1 MTNLPPL
8 QYGSMERFHHDR
20 GTPPNSP
27 EYDFGLHRREHSIPD
42 HQPGTKPP
50 AWRIAV
56 IAGTGDVYAGTQSGP
71 GIIELLGV
79 IRLPLPKT
87 PEINRTYCL
96 QNEPDLSLRREP
108 IFQAADKIFRGWA
121 DAGANKSVEWFRER
135 LRRHGCAPSSQPEDR
150 FLTPQEASDYGLPWQ
165 VHRSRIVSPTAEFN
179 PHNWPALEIPR
190 EPAHYNRMFILY
202 RPPPGFPMLLRAYE
216 FTHQV
221 VLPTNPN
228 APTTTENQDEIDP
241 ELRKAQANSRRR
253 HQKHNLRRAKILN
266 AGPRRRRERYVRQSL
281 NLHPD
286 WGIIGPF
293 PHAQSRHTNWFR
305 KEKRDQARR
314 AQEA

>member
-1 MTNLPPL
+1 MTDLSAL

-27 EYDFGLHRREHSIPD
+27 EYNYGLRRRENQPQTQ
-42 HQPGTKPP
+42 QPGTKPP
-50 AWRIAV
+50 AWRVAV
-56 IAGTGDVYAGTQSGP
+56 IAGTGDVYAGTQSGL

-87 PEINRTYCL
+87 PERQEPYCI
-96 QNEPDLSLRREP
+96 QNEPDPALRREP

-121 DAGANKSVEWFRER
+121 DAGENKTVEWFRER
-135 LRRHGCAPSSQPEDR
+135 LRRHGCAPSSKPEDC
-150 FLTPQEASDYGLPWQ
+150 FLTPQEAADYGLPWQ
-165 VHRSRIVSPTAEFN
+165 LHRSQIISPTAEFD
-179 PHNWPALEIPR
+179 PHSWPTLEIPR
-190 EPAHYNRMFILY
+190 ELAHYNRQFIVY
-202 RPPPGFPMLLRAYE
+202 RPPPGFPMLLRAYA
-216 FTHQV
+216 FAHQV
-221 VLPTNPN
+221 AVPTLPDSESKPQETVG
-228 APTTTENQDEIDP
+228 EDP
-241 ELRKAQANSRRR
+241 ELRRAQANSRRR

-266 AGPRRRRERYVRQSL
+266 AGPRRRRERYIRESL

-314 AQEA
+314 AQQS